1 MVIELEGVRK
11 SYRRLRGGG
20 PTVAVDDLTI
30 AVPRGGVHGFLG
42 PNGSGKTTT
51 IRIVMGLVAPDSG
64 TIRVLGAQMPR
75 GLPSVVG
82 RLGALVE
89 SPQMFPTFSG
99 RRNLQILATLA
110 DLPGARVDEML
121 ELVGLTERADDRVK
135 AYSLGMRQRLAI
147 AAAML
152 KAPELLILDEPT
164 NGLDPAG
171 MVEVRELVRDLGA
184 EGRTTV
190 FLSSHLLAEVEAVCD
205 AVTILRRGRLVAS
218 GAVGE
223 VLAMSGARSLLSV
236 RIAEAE
242 RAAQVLAA
250 SGVAATLQ
258 APDQLVVDS
267 PSGSHVNALLGAR
280 DLWASEITPVRPDL
294 ERAFLDLT
302 GEGPGGLDPGGLDL
316 SGQEVD
322 GPRPAPEGASGRGE
336 LAS

>member
-1 MVIELEGVRK
+1 
-11 SYRRLRGGG
+11 
-20 PTVAVDDLTI
+20 
-30 AVPRGGVHGFLG
+30 
-42 PNGSGKTTT
+42 
-51 IRIVMGLVAPDSG
+51 
-64 TIRVLGAQMPR
+64 
-75 GLPSVVG
+75 
-82 RLGALVE
+82 
-89 SPQMFPTFSG
+89 
-99 RRNLQILATLA
+99 
-110 DLPGARVDEML
+110 ML

-171 MVEVRELVRDLGA
+171 MVEVRELVRNLGA
-184 EGRTTV
+184 DGRTTV

-258 APDQLVVDS
+258 APDQLRRRL
-267 PSGSHVNALLGAR
+267 ALRRARERAAGCPGPLGQRDHPRQAGPGTCLPRPHRGGAR
-280 DLWASEITPVRPDL
+280 RP
-294 ERAFLDLT
+294 
-302 GEGPGGLDPGGLDL
+302 
-316 SGQEVD
+316 
-322 GPRPAPEGASGRGE
+322 GPRRPGPQRSRGRRP
-336 LAS
+336 